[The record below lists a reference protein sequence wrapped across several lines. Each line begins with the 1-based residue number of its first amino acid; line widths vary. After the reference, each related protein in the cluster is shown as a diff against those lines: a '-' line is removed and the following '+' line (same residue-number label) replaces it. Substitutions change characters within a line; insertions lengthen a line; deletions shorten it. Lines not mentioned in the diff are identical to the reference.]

1 MGAGQVLTR
10 EIVAFKKCPTRRF
23 GVYVANHREERNMNG
38 WVRRMSSIGALL
50 ALAAGVGVASAQPAQ
65 GPLLPDS
72 DTMMLTVFLKH
83 DQSMNNVQRAELLS
97 AAGFDEMFPP
107 EGVEIVDHYVMMG
120 IGQVIVMR
128 FPPNLLRIVN
138 LAIERGAWGAYQ
150 TEFYVTYDLRA
161 AREFAQQ
168 SQ

>member
-1 MGAGQVLTR
+1 
-10 EIVAFKKCPTRRF
+10 
-23 GVYVANHREERNMNG
+23 MNRL
-38 WVRRMSSIGALL
+38 VNRKTVIFPLLLL
-50 ALAAGVGVASAQPAQ
+50 AAAAGVTFAQTAG

-83 DQSMNNVQRAELLS
+83 DQTMNNVQRAELLRD
-97 AAGFDEMFPP
+97 AGFDEMFPP

-161 AREFAQQ
+161 AREFAQ

>member
-1 MGAGQVLTR
+1 
-10 EIVAFKKCPTRRF
+10 
-23 GVYVANHREERNMNG
+23 MNG
-38 WVRRMSSIGALL
+38 WVRRILGISALL
-50 ALAAGVGVASAQPAQ
+50 ALAAGAGVASAQSTR
-65 GPLLPDS
+65 GPLLPDG

-83 DQSMNNVQRAELLS
+83 DQTMNNVQRAELLRD
-97 AAGFDEMFPP
+97 AGFDEMFPP
-107 EGVEIVDHYVMMG
+107 EGVEIVDHYVLMG

-128 FPPNLLRIVN
+128 FPPNLLRILN